1 MDWTTSP
8 HPVGACQW
16 QIPPASRW
24 PPDDLVLVG
33 ADLAPSTVVAMY
45 RHGLFPM
52 GLPERGGAMGWWSPM
67 ARGVLPL
74 DRLRVTRSLRQSA
87 RRFTVRFD
95 TDFDAV
101 LEGCADRPEAER
113 WIDAR
118 IAHAYRQL
126 HQLGWAHS
134 VEVYDAGG
142 VLAGGLY
149 GFRVGRLFAGESMFH
164 RQRDAS
170 KVALVALVER
180 MQQSGLTLLDTQWE
194 TPHLASLGVVSVSRA
209 AYLRRLREA
218 VADDRHHHP

>member
-1 MDWTTSP
+1 MDWTTPP
-8 HPVGACQW
+8 HPVGACHW
-16 QIPPASRW
+16 DIPSASRW
-24 PPDDLVLVG
+24 PPDDLVMVG
-33 ADLAPSTVVAMY
+33 ADLEPSTLVAMY
-45 RHGLFPM
+45 RRGLFPM
-52 GLPERGGAMGWWSPM
+52 GLPERDAAMGWWSPM

-101 LEGCADRPEAER
+101 LAGCADRPEAER

-118 IAHAYRQL
+118 IAHAYRRM
-126 HQLGWAHS
+126 HGLGWAHS
-134 VEVYDAGG
+134 VEVYDAAGA
-142 VLAGGLY
+142 LAGGLY
-149 GFRVGRLFAGESMFH
+149 GVRVGRLFAGESMFH

-180 MQQSGLTLLDTQWE
+180 MRQLGLTLLDTQWE
-194 TPHLASLGVVSVSRA
+194 TPHLASLGVVSIPRGE
-209 AYLRRLREA
+209 YLRRLREA